1 MQSLK
6 TWSDMYRKIAAT
18 AAMLTAGLMIAAPAF
33 AALTGP
39 GDRPSVEPAST
50 TTTAKPEPR
59 IAVTPQ
65 EPKATTTV
73 APEPVRSE
81 VKPVDGPKPTAAEHP
96 RDGLRLA
103 CATAAPPERVV
114 GCKWSQ
120 SQSAA
125 FAAYE
130 LWSAGPERPRQ
141 VILRTEDR
149 SMAAFRDH
157 PALAGLYHYKVIA
170 VNGGGQPVE
179 ESAVV
184 SVKVG
189 PDRPAPMRLECKA
202 LAGPRPAVACRWSVS
217 ESEQF
222 AGYRLVR
229 GNESGRHVVFETRDR
244 DATRAL
250 DERVEVGHTYKY
262 AVVTVDGDGRVI
274 GSGGPVTVTIPA
286 DTGDARIK

>member
-1 MQSLK
+1 
-6 TWSDMYRKIAAT
+6 MYRKLAAT
-18 AAMLTAGLMIAAPAF
+18 AAILTAGLMIGAPAL

-39 GDRPSVEPAST
+39 GAHDRPSVEPDT
-50 TTTAKPEPR
+50 TTTAKPEAAR
-59 IAVTPQ
+59 LTTPG
-65 EPKATTTV
+65 EPKPKPTTTIET
-73 APEPVRSE
+73 PEPVRPA
-81 VKPVDGPKPTAAEHP
+81 VKPADGPHPAERP
-96 RDGLRLA
+96 GDGLRLA

-141 VILRTEDR
+141 VVFRTEDR
-149 SMAAFRDH
+149 SMTAFRDH
-157 PALAGLYHYKVIA
+157 PGLAGLYHYKVIA
-170 VNGGGQPVE
+170 VNGGGQAVE

-189 PDRPAPMRLECKA
+189 PDRPAPMRLECKP
-202 LAGPRPAVACRWSVS
+202 LASPTPSVACRWSVS

-229 GNESGRHVVFETRDR
+229 GDERGRHVVFETRDR
-244 DATRAL
+244 NVTRAL

-262 AVVTVDGDGRVI
+262 AIVTVDTEGRVI
-274 GSGGPVTVTIPA
+274 AEGGPVTVTIPA
-286 DTGDARIK
+286 GTGDALVK